1 MYQNVNANIFVCA
14 NTTREKNCYSH
25 LFLFDTI
32 TASKKQKPYN
42 IGKFDIVLNLSAL
55 FDEKFSDVNHNV
67 KIGETYEGVIKIK
80 HGDSHLG
87 VTLAN
92 FDIDFSE
99 ENIEYACGKA
109 YFSKTQILTINSLS
123 LPPGC
128 GDYTI
133 EFCMREKTD
142 NTKKWQLQTL
152 KKLLV
157 C

>member
-1 MYQNVNANIFVCA
+1 MYHNINANIFVCA
-14 NTTREKNCYSH
+14 DTIKENDCYSH
-25 LFLFDTI
+25 LHLFDTI
-32 TASKKQKPYN
+32 TASKGQKPYS
-42 IGKFDIVLNLSAL
+42 IGGFNIVLTLSAL
-55 FDEKFSDVNHNV
+55 FGENNSDTSNNTE
-67 KIGETYEGVIKIK
+67 IGKVYEGIIKVK